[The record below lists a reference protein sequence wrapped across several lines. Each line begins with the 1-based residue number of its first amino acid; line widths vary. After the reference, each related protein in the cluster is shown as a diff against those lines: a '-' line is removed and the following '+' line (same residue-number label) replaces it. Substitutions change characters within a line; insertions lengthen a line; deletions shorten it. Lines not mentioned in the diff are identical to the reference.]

1 VAANA
6 SWVEL
11 KAFQLAFPD
20 FKPVDELLVEG
31 GGGGMLWPG
40 ASTGAGT
47 ERGQL
52 PPPRHQQISINQF
65 SLLSIS
71 QLAL

>member
-20 FKPVDELLVEG
+20 FKLVDELLVE

-52 PPPRHQQISINQF
+52 PLPRHQQISINQF